1 MLELFSSLFFCYTIT
16 TGRWFNNSRWG
27 TLRPFQRQGLDAWRP
42 WSRSWLMEFGSATLW
57 SLGYRNYSSCIGFG
71 KKARYT
77 PLKFNCSPRP
87 EKFVAWW
94 AAIRLP
100 IGKVNSHF
108 LLGRF
113 RGKVLYWKDRYWK
126 DFFIDVCCWVNSL
139 WVVRAWK

>member
-1 MLELFSSLFFCYTIT
+1 MHE
-16 TGRWFNNSRWG
+16 GHG
-27 TLRPFQRQGLDAWRP
+27 QEVD
-42 WSRSWLMEFGSATLW
+42 LW
-57 SLGYRNYSSCIGFG
+57 SLGVLLYDPWAIEKFSSCIAFG
-71 KKARYT
+71 KKTRYT

-100 IGKVNSHF
+100 IGKVTSHF

-126 DFFIDVCCWVNSL
+126 DFFIDVCC
-139 WVVRAWK
+139 